1 MPKEQRDPGPT
12 MRFSSTAS
20 RSLEIDWTW
29 RRDYLNQICRWN
41 LRHTRWN
48 RKAWRGNPYGR

>member
-48 RKAWRGNPYGR
+48 RKAW